1 MYECYICHQHARK
14 TLSAVLRHIREV
26 HPYFESAV
34 SCGLNGCAA
43 TPSTFEGLKKH
54 LYRYHRDLLDI
65 EEDSS
70 TVVVSGDERVGN
82 VDDGARDGEDGG
94 DYIDESSE
102 ATVSPQSASMLGA
115 QFIMKTRDGKKLTH
129 R

>member
-1 MYECYICHQHARK
+1 M
-14 TLSAVLRHIREV
+14 LRHIREV

-34 SCGLNGCAA
+34 SCGFNGCAA

-82 VDDGARDGEDGG
+82 VDDGARDGED
-94 DYIDESSE
+94 YIERQQYHLNQLLCWVLS
-102 ATVSPQSASMLGA
+102 L
-115 QFIMKTRDGKKLTH
+115 L
-129 R
+129 